1 LKISREFK
9 VGLLVIL
16 AGAFLLIGVN
26 FLKGIN
32 MFADN
37 REFVA
42 FYENVD
48 GLSPSNPVIFKGS
61 KVGLVKE
68 VKYIQ
73 EIDLMRVVII
83 IDNPDVQIPIQ
94 SICTIESADILG
106 AKQIKLSLN
115 KNTNQYAVTGDT
127 LVGDMDKSLEVKV
140 NEQIAPLK
148 AKTEQLIGSIDTI
161 ITSIN
166 AMLDEDMADN
176 ISRSV
181 VGARKSIER
190 FERTLAKFDELMSA
204 QSGKIGRILN
214 NVEETTKGLAANAG
228 KIDRAIDNLDKFSQN
243 LKDVELKTTITKLN
257 AASDE
262 ILTMVNKI
270 NRGEGNLGK
279 LIHDDSLYESLL
291 ETNAAVQMLLED
303 IRVYPSRYL
312 HFSVFG
318 TKEKGAKLSAREQ
331 QYLKEVLDLNKGGV
345 IKMSPEEERKLRDM
359 LGI

>member
-1 LKISREFK
+1 
-9 VGLLVIL
+9 
-16 AGAFLLIGVN
+16 
-26 FLKGIN
+26 
-32 MFADN
+32 
-37 REFVA
+37 
-42 FYENVD
+42 
-48 GLSPSNPVIFKGS
+48 
-61 KVGLVKE
+61 
-68 VKYIQ
+68 
-73 EIDLMRVVII
+73 
-83 IDNPDVQIPIQ
+83 
-94 SICTIESADILG
+94 
-106 AKQIKLSLN
+106 
-115 KNTNQYAVTGDT
+115 
-127 LVGDMDKSLEVKV
+127 
-140 NEQIAPLK
+140 
-148 AKTEQLIGSIDTI
+148 
-161 ITSIN
+161 
-166 AMLDEDMADN
+166 
-176 ISRSV
+176 
-181 VGARKSIER
+181 
-190 FERTLAKFDELMSA
+190 LAKFDELMSA